1 MALILVADDEVLLS
15 EMLADLL
22 EDAGYDVVT
31 APHGRAALDLIRAR
45 RPDLLITDF
54 MMPLMTGLELAE
66 AVRADEAT
74 RKLPIIL
81 VTGAQGL
88 LARQVPDLFNSV
100 LDKPFEP
107 RELLQVIAA
116 VLPRA

>member
-1 MALILVADDEVLLS
+1 MALILVADDEVLLA

-22 EDAGYDVVT
+22 EDAGYEVLT
-31 APHGRAALDLIRAR
+31 ASHGKSALDLIRSR

-66 AVRADEAT
+66 AVRADGDMRA
-74 RKLPIIL
+74 LPIIL

-88 LARQVPDLFNSV
+88 LARQSPGLFDIV
-100 LDKPFEP
+100 VDKPYDTG
-107 RELLQVIAA
+107 ELLGAISR
-116 VLPRA
+116 LLTED

>member
-1 MALILVADDEVLLS
+1 MALILVADDEILLA

-22 EDAGYDVVT
+22 EDAGHEVLT
-31 APHGRAALDLIRAR
+31 APHGGAALALMRSR

-66 AVRADEAT
+66 AVRADESMRA
-74 RKLPIIL
+74 LPIIL

-88 LARQVPDLFNSV
+88 LARQSPNLFDLV
-100 LDKPFEP
+100 VDKPYD
-107 RELLQVIAA
+107 
-116 VLPRA
+116 PRALLAQVDGLLTDK

>member
-1 MALILVADDEVLLS
+1 MALIVVADDEVLLA

-22 EDAGYDVVT
+22 EDAGHETVT
-31 APHGRAALDLIRAR
+31 APHGKAALEIMRAR

-66 AVRADEAT
+66 AVRADGAMQN
-74 RKLPIIL
+74 LPIVL

-88 LARQVPDLFNSV
+88 LARQSPRLFNV
-100 LDKPFEP
+100 VVDKPYDP
-107 RELLQVIAA
+107 RELLELIEA
-116 VLPRA
+116 LLSTP

>member
-1 MALILVADDEVLLS
+1 MALILVADDEVLLA

-22 EDAGYDVVT
+22 EDAGYDVLT
-31 APHGRAALDLIRAR
+31 APHGKVALDIIRDR

-66 AVRADEAT
+66 AIRADGAT
-74 RKLPIIL
+74 RHLPIIL

-88 LARQVPDLFNSV
+88 LARQIPNLFNEV
-100 LDKPFEP
+100 VDKPFDT
-107 RELLQVIAA
+107 RELLNLIAQL
-116 VLPRA
+116 LPTQ

>member
-1 MALILVADDEVLLS
+1 MALILVADDEILLA

-22 EDAGYDVVT
+22 EDAGHEVLT
-31 APHGRAALDLIRAR
+31 APHGKAALELMRDR

-66 AVRADEAT
+66 AVRTESAM
-74 RKLPIIL
+74 RNLPIVL

-88 LARQVPDLFNSV
+88 LARQSPDLFNLV
-100 LDKPFEP
+100 VDKPYD
-107 RELLQVIAA
+107 
-116 VLPRA
+116 PRALLAQIEDLLRRA